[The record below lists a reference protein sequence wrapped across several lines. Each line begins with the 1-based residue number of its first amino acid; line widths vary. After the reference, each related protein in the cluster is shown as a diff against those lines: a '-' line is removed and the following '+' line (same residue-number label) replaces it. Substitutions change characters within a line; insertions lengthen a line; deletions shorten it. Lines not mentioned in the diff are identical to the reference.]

1 MKTGRLLFVI
11 LNCIT
16 LSTIYIT
23 SWTNCNSNLLDELS
37 IDDAPQTLQS
47 DRFHVIDSGDSNR
60 DDDDGYNVNEFELAE
75 SRGKVRRKNYH
86 GKNGKINRDDGDESD
101 VNEFELAER
110 RGEVVRKRYH
120 GKKGKIAW
128 LMRYVCDPWLAFF
141 VSVRAFLHDTTALGN
156 KCILLLQVLLQV
168 HRMSQSIFSG
178 T

>member
-23 SWTNCNSNLLDELS
+23 SWTNCNINLLDELS

-75 SRGKVRRKNYH
+75 SRG
-86 GKNGKINRDDGDESD
+86 
-101 VNEFELAER
+101 
-110 RGEVVRKRYH
+110 EVLRKRYH

-128 LMRYVCDPWLAFF
+128 LMRYVCDLWLAFGS
-141 VSVRAFLHDTTALGN
+141 VSFDAGFTVNSISHSRHLPN
-156 KCILLLQVLLQV
+156 KKHCLVASLILAQPT
-168 HRMSQSIFSG
+168 HYC
-178 T
+178 